1 MASFLSALGISAP
14 DPSAYN
20 NIKLENSN
28 LSEATN
34 EMKSTVSSI
43 DLVLSGADLVGL
55 SPSYTDS
62 VKSLRDQ
69 ANTALNS
76 NMSSAQLAAKN
87 KEISD
92 KLKASKIQQL
102 QQRQTDL
109 IAGITAAKDKISA
122 RVAEINADKSSSP
135 EIKAKFKELLDTA
148 NKTLTVVKAK
158 KINTEGFQTSGTTPK
173 PDVPEPPVLTSD
185 DLLNMLE
192 ELDTLKETEENK
204 TFNWQRFGNKVIRYS
219 MFFLFYISIITGS
232 LLGGIILSNVYA
244 EDYFSAIK
252 IFYFIYGAIF
262 FPFSLLYGA
271 IKPPLWHAKIAP
283 LESLIPREVPKITP
297 PQRPVSLPPAVASIT
312 AAAAGTSAIRNLFRM
327 GGGAEETPPEETP
340 PEETPPEETPS
351 STPINYGMF
360 GFILPVKGETPTE
373 EQLSKQKL
381 LRILSI
387 TDLVI
392 LTTVGIY
399 YGAFSF
405 LSSFTK

>member
-62 VKSLRDQ
+62 IKSLRDQ

-87 KEISD
+87 KEIAD

-102 QQRQTDL
+102 QQRQADL

-158 KINTEGFQTSGTTPK
+158 KINTEGFQTSGTTPT

-185 DLLNMLE
+185 ELMNMLE
-192 ELDTLKETEENK
+192 ELNTLKETEENK

-219 MFFLFYISIITGS
+219 MFFLFYISTITGS

-262 FPFSLLYGA
+262 FPLSLLYGA

-283 LESLIPREVPKITP
+283 LESLVPREVPKITP
-297 PQRPVSLPPAVASIT
+297 PQRPVTLSPALASMT

-327 GGGAEETPPEETP
+327 GGGAEETAAEETAPEETP
-340 PEETPPEETPS
+340 P
-351 STPINYGMF
+351 STPVNYGMF
-360 GFILPVKGETPTE
+360 GFILPAEGETPTE

-387 TDLVI
+387 TELVI

-399 YGAFSF
+399 YGEFSF
-405 LSSFTK
+405 LTSFTR